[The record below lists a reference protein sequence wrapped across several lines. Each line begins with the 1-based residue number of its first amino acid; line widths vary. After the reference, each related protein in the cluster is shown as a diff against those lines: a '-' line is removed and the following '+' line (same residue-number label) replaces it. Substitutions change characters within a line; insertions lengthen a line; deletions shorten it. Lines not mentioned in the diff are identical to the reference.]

1 MNRLSL
7 LALAAS
13 AVAISPQAFAYDTQ
27 LDSETVREA
36 YFLGRRSDQ
45 QTAGFL
51 GGYFKQLPMPER
63 GAYIS
68 QIALYTPYS
77 QVVMN
82 SWRHT
87 LGYSA
92 QQAEQDYQIAGD
104 VIKIRVQIEFTPT
117 FPAVRKVVPTHE
129 RSRTVGYVYRA
140 GDFWRDFQFSL
151 IQSDE
156 PVKPLFVKGAPIYD
170 DNGFDGAEVWLE
182 FDARDVKSEEAI
194 VEIASPEGGLAAAK
208 FDLSRLR

>member
-1 MNRLSL
+1 MNRLSP

-13 AVAISPQAFAYDTQ
+13 AVAISLQAYAYDTQ

-36 YFLGRRSDQ
+36 YFLGRRSDR

-63 GAYIS
+63 GPYIS

-92 QQAEQDYQIAGD
+92 RQAEQDYRSTGD
-104 VIKIRVQIEFTPT
+104 VIRVRVQIEFTPT
-117 FPAVRKVVPTHE
+117 FSAVRKVVPGYE
-129 RSRTVGYVYRA
+129 KSKTVGYVYRA
-140 GDFWRDFQFSL
+140 EDFWRDFQFSL
-151 IQSDE
+151 IQSDK
-156 PVKPLFVKGAPIYD
+156 PVKPILIKGAPLYD

-182 FDARDVKSEEAI
+182 FDAKDVKSDEAI
-194 VEIASPEGGLAAAK
+194 VEIGSPEGGLAGAK